1 MNSINVHF
9 LVILCSCN
17 GSVHSKLNIC
27 ASFDYKL
34 ILRMIRVLRRAAY
47 VPHIRSIGKKE
58 PRRTD
63 YQSGQY
69 FIHNEY
75 DYKGIVLYQGKVHFE

>member
-1 MNSINVHF
+1 
-9 LVILCSCN
+9 
-17 GSVHSKLNIC
+17 
-27 ASFDYKL
+27 
-34 ILRMIRVLRRAAY
+34 MIRILRRAAY

-58 PRRTD
+58 ARRAD

-75 DYKGIVLYQGKVHFE
+75 DYKGIILYQGKLIICTDIYCFNGNR

>member
-1 MNSINVHF
+1 
-9 LVILCSCN
+9 
-17 GSVHSKLNIC
+17 
-27 ASFDYKL
+27 
-34 ILRMIRVLRRAAY
+34 MIRILRRAAY

-75 DYKGIVLYQGKVHFE
+75 DYKGIILYQGEIFASFISVGKYHFQDF

>member
-1 MNSINVHF
+1 
-9 LVILCSCN
+9 
-17 GSVHSKLNIC
+17 
-27 ASFDYKL
+27 
-34 ILRMIRVLRRAAY
+34 MIRILRRAAY

-75 DYKGIVLYQGKVHFE
+75 DYKGIILYQGKLFAF